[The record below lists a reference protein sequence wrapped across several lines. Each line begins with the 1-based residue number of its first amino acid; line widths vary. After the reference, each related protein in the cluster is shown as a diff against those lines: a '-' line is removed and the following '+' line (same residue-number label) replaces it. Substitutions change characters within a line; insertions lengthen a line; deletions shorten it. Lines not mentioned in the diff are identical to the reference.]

1 MASCRACGHPEPLLF
16 LPLGEHPPANAFL
29 PADRLHLPEA
39 CFPLDAHVCLS
50 CALIQVPDHVPPGFF
65 HHYLYV
71 PSAATTMHRHFEALA
86 EALLPSLA
94 DGRLLVDI
102 GSNDGLFLSFAHARG
117 VRTLGVEPAA
127 NLAAVARERGID
139 VVEGTFGPETAAA
152 ILAEHGPA
160 AVIVT
165 TNTLNHVDDLHAF
178 MEGVRV
184 LLADDGEVVVEVPHS
199 LDLVQRNEFDTIYH
213 EHLSEFSV
221 RSFVELARPFGLAV
235 AGVETLPVHGGSLR
249 YRLRRGSA
257 HSEAVESRLERER
270 AAGLHDA
277 ETYAALARRV
287 EALRTD
293 LVQLL
298 QELRAEGATVAGYGA
313 PAKGNTLLNF
323 CGIGPDLVSWLA
335 DRSELKQG
343 LFTPGMHIPVV
354 SPERIL
360 EEQPSHLLLLAWNFA
375 DEIVEQQAE
384 YLRRGGRF
392 VVPVPEPRIVAGP

>member
-65 HHYLYV
+65 HHYLDV

-117 VRTLGVEPAA
+117 VRTLGVE
-127 NLAAVARERGID
+127 
-139 VVEGTFGPETAAA
+139 
-152 ILAEHGPA
+152 PA